1 MFVDSQWS
9 NKTAIV
15 GIGQTE
21 FSKKSGRSELR
32 LAVEAVKSAID
43 DAGLRP
49 EDIDGLATI
58 SMDTSAETDIAR
70 ALGMGDVT
78 YFSRVHF
85 GGGAACGVVLQAV
98 LAVAT
103 GAARNVVVY
112 RAFNERSGKR
122 FGTANR
128 GQPVGAGSEQVSAGW
143 TNPFGL
149 LTPASKVAMFAQRYM
164 HTFGATSEDFG
175 RISVVDRKHAATNP
189 NAWFYEQPITLEQH
203 QQSPWIVEPLHLLDC
218 CQESDGGVALV
229 VTSSERAADLAQRP
243 VSIAAA
249 AQGIADDQHSMTSYY
264 RPDSDFVGLP
274 EMSLVARQLYKTSGL
289 TPDDIDGAIIYDLFT
304 PLVLP
309 QLEAF
314 GFCPVGEAK
323 DFIRDGNLELDG
335 RLPLNTHGGQLGE
348 AYIHGMNGILEA
360 VRQLRDQ
367 SCNQIDGVDH
377 MLVTAGTSVPT
388 SGLLLSR
395 S

>member
-1 MFVDSQWS
+1 MDSQWS

-15 GIGQTE
+15 GLGQTD

-32 LAVEAVKSAID
+32 LAVEAVKAAIE

-58 SMDTSAETDIAR
+58 STDSSTEIDVAR
-70 ALGMGDVT
+70 SLGMGDVT
-78 YFSRVHF
+78 FFSRVHF
-85 GGGAACGVVLQAV
+85 GGGAAAGTVHQAALAV
-98 LAVAT
+98 LS
-103 GAARNVVVY
+103 GSARYVVVY
-112 RAFNERSGKR
+112 RAFNERSGRR

-128 GQPVGAGSEQVSAGW
+128 GQPTGTGSEQISAGW

-164 HTFGATSEDFG
+164 HTYGATSEDFG
-175 RISVVDRKHAATNP
+175 RISVVDRKHAANNP
-189 NAWFYEQPITLEQH
+189 AAWFYQQPITLEQH
-203 QQSPWIVEPLHLLDC
+203 QESPWIVEPLHLLDC
-218 CQESDGGVALV
+218 CQESDGGVAMV
-229 VTSSERAADLAQRP
+229 ITSTERAADLPQQP
-243 VSIAAA
+243 VLIAGA
-249 AQGIADDQHSMTSYY
+249 AQGIADDQHSMSSYY
-264 RPDSDFVGLP
+264 RPDAEFVGLP
-274 EMSLVARQLYKTSGL
+274 EMSLVARQLYATSGL
-289 TPDDIDGAIIYDLFT
+289 TPDDIGAAIIYDHFT

-314 GFCPVGEAK
+314 GFCGVGEAK
-323 DFIRDGNLELDG
+323 DFIRDGNLELGG

-348 AYIHGMNGILEA
+348 AYIHGMNGILEG
-360 VRQLRDQ
+360 VRQLRGQ
-367 SCNQIDGVDH
+367 SCNTVEGVQH
-377 MLVTAGTSVPT
+377 LVVTAGTSVPT